1 MLETVNEK
9 ISVNKII
16 ANKKEI
22 IIVEGDIIVPDS
34 KPDVLNVI
42 CTSGVVC
49 VYKKEIL
56 NDKVRI
62 DGNIDTYIMYLADSE
77 NDKTRGISTNLDF
90 VETIN
95 VPGIEEGM
103 QEKTKVILKSIESK
117 VINGR
122 KLGIKATLEVQIQI
136 YSNEEIEIV
145 NDITDANEIQMLK
158 ESLKINSVVGAG
170 ETKIYTKETIKINE
184 EDNLVELLKANICIG
199 NEDIK
204 ISYNKILTKAEANV
218 KIMYLTEDGR
228 IRNVNAK
235 IPIVGFVDIPNVME
249 ENICD
254 VNYEIKNIIIKLNPV
269 EEHSLYIEMEVC
281 VEVTVYEEKE
291 VNLIQDLYSPCDK
304 LEFNKKNI
312 KTIMNKQNIR
322 EIKHVRE
329 RFSLENLDNCEIID
343 VDVTPVIDNI
353 RGINDKVMCEGNL
366 ELSIIVNKDIQLE
379 NRNQNIPFNFEIE
392 NVKGAENIETSVGIE
407 IANQDF
413 IVQEQG
419 NINSNIDLLVSME
432 GYESSNLNVMD
443 SIDVTGQREDQD
455 YSVVMYIVKQGDT
468 LWNIAKK
475 FGTTINDI
483 VRANGIEDENKI
495 HVGEKLFI
503 PKYTKIGVIS
513 A

>member
-184 EDNLVELLKANICIG
+184 E
-199 NEDIK
+199 
-204 ISYNKILTKAEANV
+204 
-218 KIMYLTEDGR
+218 
-228 IRNVNAK
+228 
-235 IPIVGFVDIPNVME
+235 
-249 ENICD
+249 
-254 VNYEIKNIIIKLNPV
+254 
-269 EEHSLYIEMEVC
+269 
-281 VEVTVYEEKE
+281 
-291 VNLIQDLYSPCDK
+291 
-304 LEFNKKNI
+304 
-312 KTIMNKQNIR
+312 
-322 EIKHVRE
+322 
-329 RFSLENLDNCEIID
+329 
-343 VDVTPVIDNI
+343 
-353 RGINDKVMCEGNL
+353 
-366 ELSIIVNKDIQLE
+366 
-379 NRNQNIPFNFEIE
+379 
-392 NVKGAENIETSVGIE
+392 
-407 IANQDF
+407 
-413 IVQEQG
+413 
-419 NINSNIDLLVSME
+419 
-432 GYESSNLNVMD
+432 
-443 SIDVTGQREDQD
+443 
-455 YSVVMYIVKQGDT
+455 
-468 LWNIAKK
+468 
-475 FGTTINDI
+475 
-483 VRANGIEDENKI
+483 
-495 HVGEKLFI
+495 
-503 PKYTKIGVIS
+503 
-513 A
+513 